1 MAVEC
6 IRAAGVLG
14 STSLQAQ
21 RRRCAAQHVR
31 CALVR
36 ILPCF
41 GVKRRTG
48 VGAPSVSPLARGPR
62 CFLTPFPL
70 YEHLT
75 SRATLIP
82 VAFPF
87 LPRTRLDLVQS
98 PSVIGEAFKRIN
110 SNEYTMM
117 RQRRFKD
124 GRNGWVSNQRLRAV

>member
-48 VGAPSVSPLARGPR
+48 VGAPSVSALARGPR

-87 LPRTRLDLVQS
+87 LDLHDTEMARTPTVSSTEVLAGLVERVTL
-98 PSVIGEAFKRIN
+98 P
-110 SNEYTMM
+110 
-117 RQRRFKD
+117 QRRE
-124 GRNGWVSNQRLRAV
+124 RVLRAALQGPGPA